1 MKDCPNY
8 WLSENPTKAS
18 FLSLLGKLYTYR
30 DTLLSPTISLLE
42 EIATHQAQ
50 GGTKLFEINTAL
62 AKLNEKVHT
71 LQRLHNKG
79 FIEDGDFR
87 EQNDALAAQRK
98 KLSTQRA
105 KAVHGSK
112 ALEAL
117 DSLRELQEQL
127 DALPEI
133 PWKFD
138 IDLFHQLI
146 EKIVPISNTEL
157 LFKLKCG
164 LELKEVLPK

>member
-1 MKDCPNY
+1 MI
-8 WLSENPTKAS
+8 
-18 FLSLLGKLYTYR
+18 GKLYR
-30 DTLLSPTISLLE
+30 NREMILSPTISLLE
-42 EIATHQAQ
+42 EIVVRQAQ
-50 GGTKLFEINTAL
+50 DSTKLFEINTAL
-62 AKLNEKVHT
+62 AELNEKAHT

-79 FIEDGDFR
+79 FIEDEDFR

-98 KLSTQRA
+98 KLSSQRA
-105 KAVHGSK
+105 KAIHGSK
-112 ALEAL
+112 TLETL
-117 DSLRELQEQL
+117 DRLRELQEQL

-133 PWKFD
+133 PWKLD
-138 IDLFHQLI
+138 IDLFDQLV